1 MRGPKVQDQ
10 HKLLL
15 KTQIKL
21 QRSISVTGYRE
32 SHLRTTCLLRYDD
45 RLCFN
50 TAVLSKKLSNHL
62 GLSRLA
68 SNAGYF

>member
-32 SHLRTTCLLRYDD
+32 SHLRTTCLLPVSC
-45 RLCFN
+45 LPALP
-50 TAVLSKKLSNHL
+50 TEEL
-62 GLSRLA
+62 
-68 SNAGYF
+68 